1 MVNALVVEDEA
12 DIRGLLVLE
21 LQDRGYQVQEAG
33 NGNVAMQIITERKP
47 DIIFVDLMMPVMDG
61 FELISNLRGNP
72 KTSEIPVVL
81 VTALKPHETRGQPRQ
96 WGVEYHLTK
105 PWEPWALDAVLEQ
118 VLRNGGGQRSNAAK
132 YIV

>member
-12 DIRGLLVLE
+12 DSRGLLVLE

-33 NGNVAMQIITERKP
+33 NGNIAMQIITERKP

-72 KTSEIPVVL
+72 TTSETSMKGLSSGSSVMIRQAPIP
-81 VTALKPHETRGQPRQ
+81 PET
-96 WGVEYHLTK
+96 
-105 PWEPWALDAVLEQ
+105 
-118 VLRNGGGQRSNAAK
+118 
-132 YIV
+132 